1 MTALKKLEITDNNLK
16 NIMAQ
21 GKKEFPLQYYVDE
34 LEKYPG
40 RMVPLHWHPELEFY
54 VVRGCP
60 LLVRLGQAAVTV
72 NVRDGIFINANVF
85 HSFAQQEIGKSVH
98 PNVVF
103 SHELLAPYGS
113 IIYQKY
119 FADILHDEEIPYI
132 LLKKECGWQNEI
144 LELLDKVFSLLQRY
158 SPASDFYGEFPQLP
172 FQYAK
177 MQSPCYEMDVVM
189 LLSAIWKKIYGNRLK
204 VQRFPL
210 EKNNQLLQVR
220 IQKMTAFMQ
229 EHYSRT
235 ISLKEI
241 ADAADI
247 SKSEASRCFQSYM
260 HTSPVRYLM
269 EYRLETARKLLQQ
282 SDAAITAIADEC
294 GFETASYFCKIFKRE
309 MGMTPLQYRNGD

>member
-1 MTALKKLEITDNNLK
+1 MTTLEKLEITDNNLMD
-16 NIMAQ
+16 IMVQ

-40 RMVPLHWHPELEFY
+40 RMVPLHWHPEIEFY
-54 VVRGCP
+54 IVCDCP
-60 LLVRLGQAAVTV
+60 LLVRLGQAVVTV
-72 NVRDGIFINANVF
+72 NAGDGIFINANVF
-85 HSFAQQEIGKSVH
+85 HSFEQQESGKSAH

-119 FADILHDEEIPYI
+119 FADILCDEEIPYI

-158 SPASDFYGEFPQLP
+158 SQASDFYGEFPQLP
-172 FQYAK
+172 FQYANI
-177 MQSPCYEMDVVM
+177 QSLCYEMDVVM
-189 LLSAIWKKIYGNRLK
+189 LLSAVWKKIYENLPK
-204 VQRFPL
+204 VQRFPI

-220 IQKMTAFMQ
+220 IQKMTAFIR
-229 EHYSRT
+229 EHHSRT

-260 HTSPVRYLM
+260 HTSPVRYLT
-269 EYRLETARKLLQQ
+269 EYRLETARKRLQQ
-282 SDAAITAIADEC
+282 SNAAITAIADEC
-294 GFETASYFCKIFKRE
+294 GFESSSYFCKIFKRE